1 MATMKDFEIVL
12 VDTLLYFYGQEYSE
26 DIKEQV
32 ENEPFEVAC
41 NLLSD
46 IESIDM
52 FNTSLSFMDNDDFE
66 EKGRKEYIAYKR
78 QQERDAWKVGD

>member
-1 MATMKDFEIVL
+1 MTTMKEFETIL
-12 VDTLLYFYGQEYSE
+12 IDTLLYFYGKEYSE

-32 ENEPFEVAC
+32 DNDPFEVAC

-52 FNTSLSFMDNDDFE
+52 VDTDLSFRDNDDFE
-66 EKGRKEYIAYKR
+66 EDGRKEYIAYKR
-78 QQERDAWKVGD
+78 QQERDAWRVGD

>member
-1 MATMKDFEIVL
+1 MTTMKDFETIL
-12 VDTLLYFYGQEYSE
+12 IDTLLYFYGKEYSE

-32 ENEPFEVAC
+32 ENDPFEVAC

-52 FNTSLSFMDNDDFE
+52 VNTDLSFRDNGDFE
-66 EKGRKEYIAYKR
+66 ADGRKEYIAYKR
-78 QQERDAWKVGD
+78 QQERDAWRVGD